1 MILEKL
7 FGPFTERL
15 QLAMHRSVQR
25 HALLSAN
32 LANQSTPGY
41 KRKDMSFFLSLEE
54 AGLANS
60 RNTNLLATHPKHISK
75 PKFVRD
81 AMKRIVQEERSIRQ
95 DGNSVDLE
103 REVAALTET
112 QLHYSALSEMARRYF
127 QSMYEVIK
135 EGRST

>member
-1 MILEKL
+1 MILENL

-15 QLAMHRSVQR
+15 QLAMHRAVQR

-54 AGLANS
+54 AGLREQQRS
-60 RNTNLLATHPKHISK
+60 LRITHPNHISES
-75 PKFVRD
+75 KFFKNAMNGIVR
-81 AMKRIVQEERSIRQ
+81 EERSIRQ

-112 QLHYSALSEMARRYF
+112 QLHYSTLSEMARRYF
-127 QSMYEVIK
+127 QSMHEVIK